1 MDIAAIN
8 ECVDSFSTNLH
19 KWGLVQFDCSPLH
32 VKDRGA
38 VSDDCVIFKLSL
50 LIKILTCLA
59 AVARSYRDA
68 RVP

>member
-38 VSDDCVIFKLSL
+38 VSDDCVIVNLRCPSDEDPDLPRSCRAL
-50 LIKILTCLA
+50 L
-59 AVARSYRDA
+59 
-68 RVP
+68 P